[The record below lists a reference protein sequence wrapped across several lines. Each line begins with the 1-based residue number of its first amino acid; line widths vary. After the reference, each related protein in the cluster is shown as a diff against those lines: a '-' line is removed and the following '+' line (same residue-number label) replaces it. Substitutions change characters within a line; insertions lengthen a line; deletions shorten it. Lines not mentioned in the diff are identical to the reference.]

1 MNGARAWAFAAS
13 VSAQWLRRMGWFSL
27 AAACLLLCAC
37 ASTRSID
44 SEVRSFGATPAP
56 DRAKLAYRFER
67 LPSQQGSEG
76 AAQDR
81 LEAMA
86 ADPLAQRGLVADAQN
101 AGLTVHLSARVEA
114 VERSATFGVPGM
126 VRTPVMWARGWE
138 ADRMLKGP
146 FFPGLLEPPWYRYT
160 VSVLVRDASS
170 AEVVFEGH
178 AQHTGPWSDV
188 AQVLPAVVHAA
199 VRDYPNPTPEPH
211 TLWLELG
218 PDGPLE
224 RP

>member
-1 MNGARAWAFAAS
+1 MSGARARAYAT
-13 VSAQWLRRMGWFSL
+13 SAPAPWLRPMRWLVIS
-27 AAACLLLCAC
+27 AACCLLLAC
-37 ASTRSID
+37 ASTRLID

-56 DRAKLAYRFER
+56 DHTKLAYRFER
-67 LPSQQGSEG
+67 LPSQHGPEG
-76 AAQDR
+76 PAQDR

-86 ADPLAQRGLVADAQN
+86 AVPLAQRGLRADAQN
-101 AGLTVHLSARVEA
+101 ASLTVQLSARVEA
-114 VERSATFGVPGM
+114 VDRSAPYGAPGM
-126 VRTPVMWARGWE
+126 LRKPGLWARGLE
-138 ADRMLKGP
+138 GDRMLKGP
-146 FFPGLLEPPWYRYT
+146 FFQGLLEPPWYRYS

-170 AEVVFEGH
+170 AQVVFEGR

-199 VRDYPNPTPEPH
+199 VRDYPNPMPEPH

-218 PDGPLE
+218 PDGPME